1 MTKPISEFE
10 AIIRRYFYH
19 PSLLIE
25 ALTHSSYLNE
35 TEVEGRDNERLEFL
49 GDAIV
54 DFIAGEMLFRIYP
67 DASEGYLTQ
76 LRSALV
82 RADSLAIMAEKLHI
96 GEFVRLGHGEE
107 VNGGRTRVNILADT
121 FEAVAGAVY
130 LDGGL
135 EAVRQFLE
143 PQLQELLMYILAND
157 LHLDVRSVLQ
167 ERAQGELKVTPL
179 YRVAEEI
186 GKEHEREYVI
196 EVVVRETVLGVG
208 RASSKR
214 VASQLAA
221 RDAIER
227 LNREGWPEALRAAVP
242 TDKIAD
248 DIQPT
253 DAVS

>member
-10 AIIRRYFYH
+10 AVIRRYFYR
-19 PSLLIE
+19 PTLLVE

-35 TEVEGRDNERLEFL
+35 TEAEGRDNERLEFL

-54 DFIAGEMLFRIYP
+54 DFVAGEMLFNMYP
-67 DASEGYLTQ
+67 DADEGHLTQ

-82 RADSLAIMAEKLHI
+82 RADSLAIMAEKLNI

-107 VNGGRTRVNILADT
+107 VTGGRTRVNILADT

-143 PQLQELLMYILAND
+143 PQLQELLVYILAND
-157 LHLDVRSVLQ
+157 LHRDARSVLQ
-167 ERAQGELKVTPL
+167 ERAQGTFKMTPL

-196 EVVVRETVLGVG
+196 EVVVGETVLGVG
-208 RASSKR
+208 RASNKR

-221 RDAIER
+221 RDALER
-227 LNREGWPEALRAAVP
+227 LNRDGWPEALRLAASGESA
-242 TDKIAD
+242 AD
-248 DIQPT
+248 GTLD
-253 DAVS
+253 